1 MKNDEKYRNTKIK
14 SYEEKISTKFHD
26 DPIPKQH
33 FHYLSL
39 SVILIDSVFKMG
51 KNYYYFQKNVNTFLQ
66 KKG

>member
-1 MKNDEKYRNTKIK
+1 MKNNEKYRNTKIK

-33 FHYLSL
+33 FHYLIL

-51 KNYYYFQKNVNTFLQ
+51 KNYYYF
-66 KKG
+66 